1 VNLLKRFSLSLCV
14 ALFCVIALSAC
25 SNQEVSQERP
35 LTAEEASV
43 LAEVLSRNHE
53 AGGASFSLSARAG
66 FQGGTIT
73 LEGDIDWVNHRGAA
87 RVFGGSLP
95 HPVTNVWWSAEIV
108 GERRPSLD
116 QEVLTLLPGVRNPI
130 LARPPDSSRRR
141 LDQLLAIVTGLV
153 AKTPENSQLILQT
166 EGSAFLREDVLRE
179 KPVLVLRYGKRSIF
193 WLNASTKS
201 LMRFEG
207 NDSTSQFP
215 VVIDFL
221 QLGSRTLSLPRD
233 AQVVNLSD
241 HMELLAMV
249 PSSP

>member
-1 VNLLKRFSLSLCV
+1 
-14 ALFCVIALSAC
+14 
-25 SNQEVSQERP
+25 
-35 LTAEEASV
+35 
-43 LAEVLSRNHE
+43 
-53 AGGASFSLSARAG
+53 
-66 FQGGTIT
+66 
-73 LEGDIDWVNHRGAA
+73 
-87 RVFGGSLP
+87 
-95 HPVTNVWWSAEIV
+95 
-108 GERRPSLD
+108 
-116 QEVLTLLPGVRNPI
+116 
-130 LARPPDSSRRR
+130 
-141 LDQLLAIVTGLV
+141 VTGLV